1 MLATVVKLIA
11 RRLLAA
17 IPILLVVS
25 ALLFCVLRLLPVD
38 PAAMSLPPNATIEEV
53 EAKRREMG
61 LDKPLPQQYLIWLAD
76 ALHGD
81 FGRSIALR
89 REAGSLVAATLPA
102 TIQLALCAMV
112 IAGVLG
118 VGGGLLL
125 FHVRGTLLEPVAD
138 LLSVL
143 LLSIPEF
150 LWGLIL
156 LFVFGVALQLLPF
169 TGEVSPGLPI
179 PHVTG
184 FLLLDSLL
192 VGRLDVFLSACSHL
206 ILPAVALGLAF
217 SPTIMRVLR
226 SSLFDIYHEDYIAQ
240 ARLRG
245 LSKSR
250 ILLRHA
256 LKNASL
262 PTLTLAGVQFGI
274 LFSGTLLVEVIYSY
288 PGMGNLMVDAV
299 RNADLPLI
307 QAIGLTYCIVVLIV
321 NTMIDGLYIVLNP
334 KLSQGPIDR
343 RYRAAFALGVGA
355 KVAVGDRV
363 AETNV
368 HRRPRAPSVP

>member
-1 MLATVVKLIA
+1 MLALVVKLVA

-17 IPILLVVS
+17 VPILLIVS

-53 EAKRREMG
+53 EAKRHEMG
-61 LDKPLPQQYLIWLAD
+61 LDKPLPQQYLIWLGD
-76 ALHGD
+76 ALHDD

-89 REAGSLVAATLPA
+89 RDAGSLVATTLPA
-102 TIQLALCAMV
+102 TIELALCAMV
-112 IAGVLG
+112 IAAILG

-125 FHVRGTLLEPVAD
+125 FHVRGTALEAVAD
-138 LLSVL
+138 MASII

-156 LFVFGVALQLLPF
+156 LFAFGVALPLLPF
-169 TGEVSPGLPI
+169 TGQVSPGLPQ
-179 PHVTG
+179 PHITG
-184 FLLLDSLL
+184 FLLIDALL
-192 VGRLDVFLSACSHL
+192 VGRLDVFWSALQHL
-206 ILPAVALGLAF
+206 ILPAFALGLAF
-217 SPTIMRVLR
+217 SPAIMRVLR
-226 SSLFDIYHEDYIAQ
+226 SSLFDVYHEDYIQQ

-245 LSKSR
+245 LSER
-250 ILLRHA
+250 HILLGHA
-256 LKNASL
+256 LKNAAL

-307 QAIGLTYCIVVLIV
+307 QAIGLTYCIVVLAI
-321 NTMIDGLYIVLNP
+321 NTAVDSLYIVLNP
-334 KLSQGPIDR
+334 KL
-343 RYRAAFALGVGA
+343 
-355 KVAVGDRV
+355 RV
-363 AETNV
+363 
-368 HRRPRAPSVP
+368 R

>member
-1 MLATVVKLIA
+1 MTAIVLKLIA

-17 IPILLVVS
+17 IPILLIVS
-25 ALLFCVLRLLPVD
+25 ALLFCILRVLPVD

-61 LDKPLPQQYLIWLAD
+61 LDKPLPQQYLIWLGD

-89 REAGSLVAATLPA
+89 RDAGSLVAATLPA
-102 TIQLALCAMV
+102 TIQLAACAMA
-112 IAGVLG
+112 IAAILG
-118 VGGGLLL
+118 LGGGLVL
-125 FHVRGTLLEPVAD
+125 FRLRGTPFEPVAD
-138 LLSVL
+138 LASIV

-156 LFVFGVALQLLPF
+156 LFVFGVLLQWLPF
-169 TGEVSPGLPI
+169 TGQVSPGLPL
-179 PHVTG
+179 PHITG

-192 VGRLDVFLSACSHL
+192 VARFDVFWSACQHL

-226 SSLFDIYHEDYIAQ
+226 SSLFDVYLEDYILQ

-245 LSKSR
+245 LTER
-250 ILLRHA
+250 HVLLGHA

-307 QAIGLTYCIVVLIV
+307 QTIGLTYCIVVLSI
-321 NTMIDGLYIVLNP
+321 NTAVDGLYVVLNP
-334 KLSQGPIDR
+334 KL
-343 RYRAAFALGVGA
+343 
-355 KVAVGDRV
+355 RV
-363 AETNV
+363 
-368 HRRPRAPSVP
+368 R

>member
-1 MLATVVKLIA
+1 MTAIVLKLIA
-11 RRLLAA
+11 RRVLAA
-17 IPILLVVS
+17 IPILLIVS
-25 ALLFCVLRLLPVD
+25 ALLFCILRVLPVD

-61 LDKPLPQQYLIWLAD
+61 LDKPLPQQYLIWLGD

-89 REAGSLVAATLPA
+89 RDAGELVAATLPA
-102 TIQLALCAMV
+102 TIQLAACAMA
-112 IAGVLG
+112 IAAILG
-118 VGGGLLL
+118 LGGGLLL
-125 FHVRGTLLEPVAD
+125 FRLRDTPFEPVAD
-138 LLSVL
+138 LASIV

-156 LFVFGVALQLLPF
+156 LFVFGVLLQWLPF
-169 TGEVSPGLPI
+169 TGQVSPGLPL
-179 PHVTG
+179 PHITG

-192 VGRLDVFLSACSHL
+192 VGRLDVFWSACQHL

-226 SSLFDIYHEDYIAQ
+226 SSLFDVYLEDYILQ

-245 LSKSR
+245 LTER
-250 ILLRHA
+250 HVLLGHA

-307 QAIGLTYCIVVLIV
+307 QTVGLTYCIVVLLI
-321 NTMIDGLYIVLNP
+321 NTAVDGLYVVLNP
-334 KLSQGPIDR
+334 KL
-343 RYRAAFALGVGA
+343 
-355 KVAVGDRV
+355 RV
-363 AETNV
+363 
-368 HRRPRAPSVP
+368 R

>member
-1 MLATVVKLIA
+1 M
-11 RRLLAA
+11 AA

-112 IAGVLG
+112 IAGILG
-118 VGGGLLL
+118 IGGGLLL
-125 FHVRGTLLEPVAD
+125 FHVRGTLLEPMAD
-138 LLSVL
+138 LVSVL

-245 LSKSR
+245 LSELR

-307 QAIGLTYCIVVLIV
+307 QAIGLTYCVVVLIV
-321 NTMIDGLYIVLNP
+321 NTMVDGLYVVLNP
-334 KLSQGPIDR
+334 KL
-343 RYRAAFALGVGA
+343 
-355 KVAVGDRV
+355 RV
-363 AETNV
+363 
-368 HRRPRAPSVP
+368 R

>member
-1 MLATVVKLIA
+1 MLATVLKLIA

-38 PAAMSLPPNATIEEV
+38 PAAMSLPPNATIEEI
-53 EAKRREMG
+53 EAKRREME

-112 IAGVLG
+112 IAGILG

-125 FHVRGTLLEPVAD
+125 FHVRGTLLEPMAD
-138 LLSVL
+138 LVSVL

-226 SSLFDIYHEDYIAQ
+226 SSLFGIYHEDYIAQ

-245 LSKSR
+245 LSELR

-307 QAIGLTYCIVVLIV
+307 QAIGLTYCVVVLIV
-321 NTMIDGLYIVLNP
+321 NTMVDGLYVVLNP
-334 KLSQGPIDR
+334 KL
-343 RYRAAFALGVGA
+343 
-355 KVAVGDRV
+355 RV
-363 AETNV
+363 
-368 HRRPRAPSVP
+368 R

>member
-1 MLATVVKLIA
+1 MIATVFNLVT

-38 PAAMSLPPNATIEEV
+38 PAAMSLPPTATIAEV

-61 LDKPLPQQYLIWLAD
+61 LDRPLPQQYLIWLED

-81 FGRSIALR
+81 FGLSIQFR
-89 REAGSLVAATLPA
+89 RESGALVAATLPA
-102 TIQLALCAMV
+102 TIELAVAAMV
-112 IAGVLG
+112 LAAILG
-118 VGGGLLL
+118 LGGGLLL
-125 FHVRGTLLEPVAD
+125 FHLRGTLFEPVAD
-138 LLSVL
+138 LASIL

-156 LFVFGVALQLLPF
+156 LFVFGVSLHLLPF
-169 TGEVSPGLPI
+169 MGQVSPGLPL
-179 PHVTG
+179 PHITG
-184 FLLLDSLL
+184 FLLLDALL
-192 VGRLDVFLSACSHL
+192 VGRFDIFWSACQHL

-226 SSLFDIYHEDYIAQ
+226 SSLFDVYHEDYIQQ

-245 LSKSR
+245 LSEGR
-250 ILLRHA
+250 ILLGHA

-307 QAIGLTYCIVVLIV
+307 QAIGLTYCIVVLVI
-321 NTMIDGLYIVLNP
+321 NTVVDSLYVVLNP
-334 KLSQGPIDR
+334 KL
-343 RYRAAFALGVGA
+343 
-355 KVAVGDRV
+355 RV
-363 AETNV
+363 
-368 HRRPRAPSVP
+368 R